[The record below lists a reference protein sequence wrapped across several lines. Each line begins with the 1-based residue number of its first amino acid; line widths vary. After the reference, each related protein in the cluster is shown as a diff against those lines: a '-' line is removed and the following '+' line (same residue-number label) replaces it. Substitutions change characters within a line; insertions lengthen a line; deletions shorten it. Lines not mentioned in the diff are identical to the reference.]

1 MDVRHAFI
9 NVETGIIN
17 LWILYIQYFLMNL
30 AVHVLSFTLSFW
42 ALSCVRFETFTNV
55 RKPGQVRLLLLLLSL
70 GLGYLVAQF
79 LLAISVY
86 NGL

>member
-1 MDVRHAFI
+1 MEVIYAIFS
-9 NVETGIIN
+9 NESGC
-17 LWILYIQYFLMNL
+17 
-30 AVHVLSFTLSFW
+30 SFTLSFW

>member
-1 MDVRHAFI
+1 M
-9 NVETGIIN
+9 
-17 LWILYIQYFLMNL
+17 QYFLMNL

-42 ALSCVRFETFTNV
+42 ALSCVRFETFTSV

>member
-1 MDVRHAFI
+1 M
-9 NVETGIIN
+9 
-17 LWILYIQYFLMNL
+17 QYFLMNL

-55 RKPGQVRLLLLLLSL
+55 RKPGQERLLLLLLSL

>member
-1 MDVRHAFI
+1 M
-9 NVETGIIN
+9 
-17 LWILYIQYFLMNL
+17 QYFLMNL

-55 RKPGQVRLLLLLLSL
+55 RKHGQVRLLLLLLSL

>member
-1 MDVRHAFI
+1 M
-9 NVETGIIN
+9 
-17 LWILYIQYFLMNL
+17 QYFLMNL

-42 ALSCVRFETFTNV
+42 ALSCVRFETSTNV

>member
-17 LWILYIQYFLMNL
+17 LWRLYMQYFLMNL

-86 NGL
+86 NTL

>member
-1 MDVRHAFI
+1 M
-9 NVETGIIN
+9 
-17 LWILYIQYFLMNL
+17 QYFLMNL

-55 RKPGQVRLLLLLLSL
+55 RKPGQGRLLLLLLSL

>member
-1 MDVRHAFI
+1 M
-9 NVETGIIN
+9 
-17 LWILYIQYFLMNL
+17 QYFLMNL

-42 ALSCVRFETFTNV
+42 ALSCVRFETFINV

-79 LLAISVY
+79 LLAISIY

>member
-1 MDVRHAFI
+1 M
-9 NVETGIIN
+9 
-17 LWILYIQYFLMNL
+17 QYFLMNL

-55 RKPGQVRLLLLLLSL
+55 RKPGQGRRPLPWHRRLQLLSLPLCLLLLLLSL

>member
-1 MDVRHAFI
+1 MYAIFFY
-9 NVETGIIN
+9 ESGCSCT
-17 LWILYIQYFLMNL
+17 ILYAELLGIELC
-30 AVHVLSFTLSFW
+30 TLES
-42 ALSCVRFETFTNV
+42 FTNV

-79 LLAISVY
+79 LLAISVF

>member
-1 MDVRHAFI
+1 M
-9 NVETGIIN
+9 
-17 LWILYIQYFLMNL
+17 QYFLMNL

-55 RKPGQVRLLLLLLSL
+55 RKPGQVHLLLLLLSL

>member
-17 LWILYIQYFLMNL
+17 LWRLYMQYFLMNL

-79 LLAISVY
+79 LLTISVY

>member
-1 MDVRHAFI
+1 M
-9 NVETGIIN
+9 
-17 LWILYIQYFLMNL
+17 QYFLMNL

-55 RKPGQVRLLLLLLSL
+55 RKAGQVRLLLLLLSL

>member
-1 MDVRHAFI
+1 M
-9 NVETGIIN
+9 
-17 LWILYIQYFLMNL
+17 QYFLMNL

-42 ALSCVRFETFTNV
+42 ALSFLRFETFTNV
-55 RKPGQVRLLLLLLSL
+55 SKPGQVRLLLLLLSL

>member
-1 MDVRHAFI
+1 M
-9 NVETGIIN
+9 
-17 LWILYIQYFLMNL
+17 QYFLMNL
-30 AVHVLSFTLSFW
+30 AIHVVSFMLSFW
-42 ALSCVRFETFTNV
+42 ALSCVGFEAFTNV

-79 LLAISVY
+79 LLAISVF

>member
-1 MDVRHAFI
+1 M
-9 NVETGIIN
+9 
-17 LWILYIQYFLMNL
+17 QYFLMNL
-30 AVHVLSFTLSFW
+30 AVHVVSFMLSFW
-42 ALSCVRFETFTNV
+42 ALSCVHFEAFTNV

-79 LLAISVY
+79 LLAISVF

>member
-17 LWILYIQYFLMNL
+17 LWRLYMQYFLMNL

-55 RKPGQVRLLLLLLSL
+55 RKSGQVRLLLLLLSL

>member
-1 MDVRHAFI
+1 M
-9 NVETGIIN
+9 
-17 LWILYIQYFLMNL
+17 QYFLMNL

-42 ALSCVRFETFTNV
+42 ALSCVRIETFTNV

-79 LLAISVY
+79 FLAISVY

>member
-1 MDVRHAFI
+1 M
-9 NVETGIIN
+9 
-17 LWILYIQYFLMNL
+17 QYFLMNL
-30 AVHVLSFTLSFW
+30 AVHVVSFMLSFW
-42 ALSCVRFETFTNV
+42 ALSCVRFEAFTNV

-79 LLAISVY
+79 LLPISVF

>member
-17 LWILYIQYFLMNL
+17 LWRLYMQYFLMNL

-55 RKPGQVRLLLLLLSL
+55 RKPGQARLLLLLLSL

>member
-1 MDVRHAFI
+1 M
-9 NVETGIIN
+9 
-17 LWILYIQYFLMNL
+17 QYFLMDL

-55 RKPGQVRLLLLLLSL
+55 RKPGQVRPLLLLLSL

>member
-1 MDVRHAFI
+1 M
-9 NVETGIIN
+9 
-17 LWILYIQYFLMNL
+17 QYFLMNL

-55 RKPGQVRLLLLLLSL
+55 RKPGQVRLLLLLL

>member
-17 LWILYIQYFLMNL
+17 LWRLYMQYFLMNL

-70 GLGYLVAQF
+70 GVGYLVALF
-79 LLAISVY
+79 LFAISVY

>member
-1 MDVRHAFI
+1 M
-9 NVETGIIN
+9 
-17 LWILYIQYFLMNL
+17 QYFLMNL
-30 AVHVLSFTLSFW
+30 AVHVLSFTLSFR

-55 RKPGQVRLLLLLLSL
+55 GKPGQVRLLLLLLSL

>member
-1 MDVRHAFI
+1 M
-9 NVETGIIN
+9 
-17 LWILYIQYFLMNL
+17 QYFLMNL

-55 RKPGQVRLLLLLLSL
+55 RKPGQVRLLLSL

>member
-1 MDVRHAFI
+1 M
-9 NVETGIIN
+9 
-17 LWILYIQYFLMNL
+17 QYFLMNL

-55 RKPGQVRLLLLLLSL
+55 RKRGQVRLLLLLLSL

>member
-17 LWILYIQYFLMNL
+17 LWRLYMQYFLMNL

>member
-1 MDVRHAFI
+1 M
-9 NVETGIIN
+9 
-17 LWILYIQYFLMNL
+17 QYFLMNL

-42 ALSCVRFETFTNV
+42 ALSCVRFETFTPV

>member
-1 MDVRHAFI
+1 M
-9 NVETGIIN
+9 
-17 LWILYIQYFLMNL
+17 QYFLMNL

-55 RKPGQVRLLLLLLSL
+55 RKSGQVRLLLLLLSL